1 MALSLALDD
10 VDQGVNHGGDHRPH
24 PQHEHRTAV
33 PAGARPD
40 CLGWRHTVTATMSRA
55 AVEPL
60 VPITATL
67 ALLRARHGK
76 DSLQGLV
83 PGLVASTP
91 AAGWLSAAELLSD
104 KGVDGL
110 LEAAGRRWEAQPHA
124 AAALAWKCYTYW
136 LTLPAVLGFAAARR
150 VPLMTPDRVLVQYS
164 DHQPFLR
171 LALQE
176 PVTAVL
182 ATDPIAATNTS
193 GLVIVADEQELLRV
207 LRTSVADLHLEPLLD
222 QIRERVK
229 LGRRTLW
236 GSVAS
241 GVAYGL
247 SRAADTL
254 PGSTLELA
262 ETLLSALGAADL
274 VDLTPRPGG
283 GLDIQRRTCCLAF
296 TLPTPKVCT
305 SCCIRQ

>member
-1 MALSLALDD
+1 MRAGLRP
-10 VDQGVNHGGDHRPH
+10 VNVGR
-24 PQHEHRTAV
+24 R
-33 PAGARPD
+33 R
-40 CLGWRHTVTATMSRA
+40 TVTAIMGRA

-60 VPITATL
+60 LPVTATL

-83 PGLVASTP
+83 PGLVAP
-91 AAGWLSAAELLSD
+91 PGAYWISAAELLTPD
-104 KGVDGL
+104 GIAGL
-110 LEAAGRRWEAQPHA
+110 LDAAGRRWKAQPHA
-124 AAALAWKCYTYW
+124 AAALAWKCYSYW
-136 LTLPAVLGFAAARR
+136 LALPAVLGYAAARR
-150 VPLMTPDRVLVQYS
+150 VPLMTPDRVLVHYS
-164 DHQPFLR
+164 DRQPFLR

-182 ATDPIAATNTS
+182 ATDPIAATDTP
-193 GLVIVADEQELLRV
+193 GLLRVADEAELLRV
-207 LRTSVADLHLEPLLD
+207 LRASLADAHLEPLLD
-222 QIRERVK
+222 RIRDRVH

-254 PGSTLELA
+254 PGPTLELA
-262 ETLLSALGAADL
+262 ETLLTALDANDL
-274 VDLTPRPGG
+274 VDLTPRASG